1 MACFNIWSFVANIP
15 LTETLNLCEQNLY
28 RNQAQAGNRTKS
40 SFHNFR
46 SKKNICIW
54 GYMLKKI
61 SVGRLD
67 FFYFTFILFFFS
79 IQMTYGI
86 LTQNIAEFQYTEVIN

>member
-1 MACFNIWSFVANIP
+1 MACFNIWSFVTNIP

-61 SVGRLD
+61 RVGWTFFILLL
-67 FFYFTFILFFFS
+67 FYFFFHTNDIWNTDTKYSRIS
-79 IQMTYGI
+79 IH
-86 LTQNIAEFQYTEVIN
+86 